1 MKVRVQ
7 IAAIVIILAAAC
19 TSLVTPTLAAEYTL
33 KWAVVTRGDMQ
44 EKFGHKLAEI
54 LPKATNGRVEVK
66 VFPGGQLGSPAA
78 MIEGL
83 QLGTIEGY
91 ENPADFFVGV
101 DSRFG
106 EFSIPFLFK
115 STDQANKVLGDP
127 EFNAYVLNMAEAK
140 GIVGVNLAVAAESL
154 YFGAKK
160 PLKSIEDFKGMKLR
174 VAQPEQGEMEDEV
187 AGFPQVATLG
197 GQRAGTAG
205 LLPLGDPP
213 ATQPSSGLRENLLGS
228 GSGLSASVVRQPAQV
243 SRGGHRSVGAGPR
256 PLLRPGHAAPCGSH
270 RASGKRRQPRRAGKG
285 RIPRGG
291 SVAPLPRSRQGLARP
306 FTGGH
311 HRRRGLRIGDLDPG
325 AGRARQL
332 AVMRRHR
339 AR

>member
-1 MKVRVQ
+1 MLVLRQ
-7 IAAIVIILAAAC
+7 PSIVLAAA
-19 TSLVTPTLAAEYTL
+19 VRAFIAPTLAAEYTL

-101 DSRFG
+101 DPRFG

-115 STDQANKVLGDP
+115 STDQANKVLADP
-127 EFNAYVLNMAEAK
+127 EFNAYVLKMAEAK

-160 PLKSIEDFKGMKLR
+160 PLRQHRRL
-174 VAQPEQGEMEDEV
+174 QGHET
-187 AGFPQVATLG
+187 AR
-197 GQRAGTAG
+197 QRDTGRTC
-205 LLPLGDPP
+205 
-213 ATQPSSGLRENLLGS
+213 T
-228 GSGLSASVVRQPAQV
+228 
-243 SRGGHRSVGAGPR
+243 HGAR
-256 PLLRPGHAAPCGSH
+256 WV
-270 RASGKRRQPRRAGKG
+270 QPRCRWACRK
-285 RIPRGG
+285 
-291 SVAPLPRSRQGLARP
+291 
-306 FTGGH
+306 
-311 HRRRGLRIGDLDPG
+311 
-325 AGRARQL
+325 
-332 AVMRRHR
+332 
-339 AR
+339 

>member
-19 TSLVTPTLAAEYTL
+19 TSLVTPTLGAEYTL

-115 STDQANKVLGDP
+115 STDQANKVLADP

-174 VAQPEQGEMEDEV
+174 VNATPAERARMGALGATAVPMGLPEMITSLQNGVIDGTKSGMSIYTNFNLQNVGKTLLETHDTLLISFGGLSKAWLDKLPPDLSKIIVEEARKLQPWARQTAIDEV
-187 AGFPQVATLG
+187 AALRKVWTEQRGGEIVTL
-197 GQRAGTAG
+197 
-205 LLPLGDPP
+205 PP
-213 ATQPSSGLRENLLGS
+213 AEQAELEKR
-228 GSGLSASVVRQPAQV
+228 
-243 SRGGHRSVGAGPR
+243 
-256 PLLRPGHAAPCGSH
+256 LRPIGVEVTKDNPALKEFYDKIQATAA
-270 RASGKRRQPRRAGKG
+270 KYN
-285 RIPRGG
+285 
-291 SVAPLPRSRQGLARP
+291 
-306 FTGGH
+306 
-311 HRRRGLRIGDLDPG
+311 
-325 AGRARQL
+325 
-332 AVMRRHR
+332 
-339 AR
+339 

>member
-1 MKVRVQ
+1 MKIRVQ
-7 IAAIVIILAAAC
+7 IAAIATILAAAC

-101 DSRFG
+101 DARFG

-115 STDQANKVLGDP
+115 STDQANKVLGDS

-160 PLKSIEDFKGMKLR
+160 PLKSIDDFKGMKLR
-174 VAQPEQGEMEDEV
+174 VN
-187 AGFPQVATLG
+187 AT
-197 GQRAGTAG
+197 
-205 LLPLGDPP
+205 P
-213 ATQPSSGLRENLLGS
+213 AE
-228 GSGLSASVVRQPAQV
+228 
-243 SRGGHRSVGAGPR
+243 
-256 PLLRPGHAAPCGSH
+256 
-270 RASGKRRQPRRAGKG
+270 
-285 RIPRGG
+285 
-291 SVAPLPRSRQGLARP
+291 
-306 FTGGH
+306 
-311 HRRRGLRIGDLDPG
+311 
-325 AGRARQL
+325 RARMGAL
-332 AVMRRHR
+332 GATAVPMGLPEMITSLQNGVIDGTMSGMSIYTNFNLQNVGKTLLETHDTLLISFGFLRLVQAR
-339 AR
+339 AFGQEN